1 MMGRAVR
8 WRELWV
14 ELGKKNY
21 PERSGTTQSEAELPR
36 AQRNYPD
43 PPLAPAE
50 QKPFLITNYSLL
62 IKNFT
67 QNS

>member
-1 MMGRAVR
+1 MMGRAVRWRELWVELGRAVR

-36 AQRNYPD
+36 AQRNYPE
-43 PPLAPAE
+43 PPL
-50 QKPFLITNYSLL
+50 LL
-62 IKNFT
+62 RSKNHY
-67 QNS
+67 